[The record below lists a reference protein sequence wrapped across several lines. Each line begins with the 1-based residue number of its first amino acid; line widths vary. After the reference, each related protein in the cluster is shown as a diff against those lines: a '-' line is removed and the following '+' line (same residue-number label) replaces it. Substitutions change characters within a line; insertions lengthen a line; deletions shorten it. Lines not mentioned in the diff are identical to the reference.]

1 MDTNWN
7 EFTESMPSFSSMM
20 IKKLNEMEETV
31 SELSKAMLSIDGS
44 KMESQEHEKFLHV
57 LYTMGMLEAELEF
70 LTNGMKE

>member
-31 SELSKAMLSIDGS
+31 SELSKTMLSIDGS
-44 KMESQEHEKFLHV
+44 KMETQEDEKFLNA
-57 LYTMGMLEAELEF
+57 LYTMGRLEAELEF
-70 LTNGMKE
+70 LTNGMK

>member
-1 MDTNWN
+1 
-7 EFTESMPSFSSMM
+7 
-20 IKKLNEMEETV
+20 MEETV

-44 KMESQEHEKFLHV
+44 KMESQEHEKFLHA